1 MLEGQC
7 KGLGPTPGDHWDH
20 KSHCY
25 KQVFLILIFY
35 LSSLESHLLIT
46 LKKKNQLTHLE
57 CFTLRPRIGITGEN
71 QMNTHRGIKIFLSQI
86 EGVAESGAPLTS
98 PLSFLLLLLSLQ
110 LLTFPPELLLLLPSS
125 LLGHLQLEPLPSLLL
140 LLPLSFFLTS
150 LFPQAEKTHKQVREM
165 AETLQC
171 PYRTSCASGEGF
183 AGCSSQTASH
193 AETPFPREA

>member
-1 MLEGQC
+1 
-7 KGLGPTPGDHWDH
+7 
-20 KSHCY
+20 
-25 KQVFLILIFY
+25 
-35 LSSLESHLLIT
+35 
-46 LKKKNQLTHLE
+46 
-57 CFTLRPRIGITGEN
+57 
-71 QMNTHRGIKIFLSQI
+71 MNTHRGIKIFLSQI

-140 LLPLSFFLTS
+140 LLPLSFFLKS

-171 PYRTSCASGEGF
+171 PYRTDCASGGDF

-193 AETPFPREA
+193 AETPFPREAWLNSRSQNTTGLKLEAWKFWQLCALQFPDPHFPFLSNGFWSSCFTG

>member
-1 MLEGQC
+1 
-7 KGLGPTPGDHWDH
+7 
-20 KSHCY
+20 
-25 KQVFLILIFY
+25 
-35 LSSLESHLLIT
+35 
-46 LKKKNQLTHLE
+46 
-57 CFTLRPRIGITGEN
+57 
-71 QMNTHRGIKIFLSQI
+71 MNTHRGIKIFLSQI

-140 LLPLSFFLTS
+140 LLLLSFFLTS